1 MDEHR
6 AEPAAAMAAEDPGGL
21 LAPEGPCAATSSSTS
36 LARQHGGT
44 DGSKGDASLSARRP
58 HFEPPGSAAGPDSV
72 SGAPRACDAPAGRPG
87 SAARQD
93 AATLGARSR
102 CTLGSSSGCRGRSG
116 GRERL
121 AGGTADSGTGGRSS
135 SSRRSMRTGSTPA
148 KSRTILCIWAVPSTA
163 RGVRRRLLPPS
174 RRGRRRIV
182 LSGPSL
188 PPAISMSGV
197 RSWANLA
204 TARGLWGSGQPLRAR
219 PLPHRPS
226 NNRSGQFIGDIN
238 PSTTPPPKS
247 RAPKKANKRGF
258 RPSSTQTA
266 PHDRF
271 RDNRSFAGG
280 SSSRH
285 PYAPRGGTRSD
296 NRALAGRNSGST

>member
-21 LAPEGPCAATSSSTS
+21 LVPEGPCAATPLRRPWHDNTAVLTGRRVMRHFPPAGLTLSRPAALPVPIAS
-36 LARQHGGT
+36 LARRVLATPRQ
-44 DGSKGDASLSARRP
+44 AVLVA
-58 HFEPPGSAAGPDSV
+58 PPGKTL
-72 SGAPRACDAPAGRPG
+72 RR
-87 SAARQD
+87 
-93 AATLGARSR
+93 LGARSR

-135 SSRRSMRTGSTPA
+135 ASRRSMRTGSTPA

-182 LSGPSL
+182 LSGPTL

-204 TARGLWGSGQPLRAR
+204 TARGLWGSGQPLRA
-219 PLPHRPS
+219 
-226 NNRSGQFIGDIN
+226 
-238 PSTTPPPKS
+238 
-247 RAPKKANKRGF
+247 
-258 RPSSTQTA
+258 
-266 PHDRF
+266 
-271 RDNRSFAGG
+271 
-280 SSSRH
+280 
-285 PYAPRGGTRSD
+285 
-296 NRALAGRNSGST
+296 